1 MDSLV
6 SIIIPVYNVEKYLP
20 ECLESVIN
28 QTYKNL
34 EILLIDDGSPDNSGK
49 ICDEYAE
56 KDARIKVI
64 HKENGGV
71 SSARN
76 LGLNIATGEYITFI
90 DSDDFVDEHYVE
102 YLYNDL
108 TSQSSDMSFCG
119 FSKHFGQ
126 TTEKYEECFP
136 NKLNIDFKNMDFERF
151 FHSFFQFNNTVFGS
165 IWRVLYKKDVIKNIL
180 FNSNIKI
187 SEDLVFVL
195 NCIFKCK
202 SISHI
207 EDSLY
212 FYRVNNQSACRSYK
226 RNYLQSQLALAD
238 ELKKLFCRFDDGD
251 TEKLFD
257 TYRALLC
264 YYCFSNEIK
273 FKGNTN
279 RRENIGKIRK
289 SELYRYFNLKNCV
302 KIDNFKAKIKFLI
315 VWGLVKLRLM

>member
-1 MDSLV
+1 MTSLI

-20 ECLESVIN
+20 ECLDSVIN

-76 LGLNIATGEYITFI
+76 LGLDIATGEYITFI

-108 TSQSSDMSFCG
+108 TYQSSDMSFCG
-119 FSKHFGQ
+119 FSKYFGQ
-126 TTEKYEECFP
+126 AVEPYVECFP
-136 NKLNIDFKNMDFERF
+136 NNLKVDCGNKHFQ
-151 FHSFFQFNNTVFGS
+151 SFFQSFFRFNDTVFGS
-165 IWRVLYKKDVIKNIL
+165 ACRILYKKEIVKDIR

-187 SEDLVFVL
+187 SEDLVFAL
-195 NCIFKCK
+195 NCIFKSA
-202 SISHI
+202 SISYV
-207 EDSLY
+207 DKSLY
-212 FYRVNNQSACRSYK
+212 FYRINDQSACTSYK
-226 RNYLQSQLALAD
+226 RNYLHSQIALAD

-273 FKGNTN
+273 FKANTN
-279 RRENIGKIRK
+279 RRDNIRKIRK

-302 KIDNFKAKIKFLI
+302 KIDDFKAKIKFLI
-315 VWGLVKLRLM
+315 VWGLVKFRLV